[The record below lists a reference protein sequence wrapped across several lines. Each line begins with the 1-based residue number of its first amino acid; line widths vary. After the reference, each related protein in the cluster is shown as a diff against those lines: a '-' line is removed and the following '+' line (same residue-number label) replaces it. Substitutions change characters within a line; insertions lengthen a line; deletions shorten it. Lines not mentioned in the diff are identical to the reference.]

1 MSNDEDIEVD
11 AGIEEAIAGGMFKAI
26 KSSNYMKTLLA
37 VSAAFKKVDHDL
49 WKQHYDQMYEMLNQ
63 TADEFP
69 LKLPSDLNLDQ
80 MAKAATGVMVGANI
94 FQYSLEGYGELSLMK
109 FQLEKKMDRFRRD
122 NA

>member
-37 VSAAFKKVDHDL
+37 VSAAFKKVDHEL
-49 WKQHYDQMYEMLNQ
+49 WKQHYDEMYKMLNQ

-80 MAKAATGVMVGANI
+80 MANFGGYRRYGRCKHLPI
-94 FQYSLEGYGELSLMK
+94 FS
-109 FQLEKKMDRFRRD
+109 RRIR
-122 NA
+122 